1 MTDPISFPKLPVNLA
16 EVVTDS
22 PKRLQRTLNQK
33 KGTSGAA
40 ASDPKLAETCR
51 QMESLFINH
60 LFKEMRASIQRS
72 GLISGGRAEEI
83 YTSMMDAEMA
93 AKLSNRGGIGLA
105 DILMQQLKQPT
116 AEDSAD
122 DSDLP

>member
-40 ASDPKLAETCR
+40 ASDR
-51 QMESLFINH
+51 
-60 LFKEMRASIQRS
+60 
-72 GLISGGRAEEI
+72 RAEGRR
-83 YTSMMDAEMA
+83 A
-93 AKLSNRGGIGLA
+93 NREPWQG
-105 DILMQQLKQPT
+105 
-116 AEDSAD
+116 
-122 DSDLP
+122 